1 MNAAIA
7 ANLNGTIYAA
17 STIPA
22 SLTALQSWHMIVLVV
37 PFVAALAGAV
47 ITQRTATIASAWK
60 IARLSTVAMLVSS
73 VGAVAVRVATAGDR
87 ANTLLR
93 SDTVGVTM
101 LVLVSFVARVI
112 IRYSRAYLAGD
123 PSMLAGPISAAL
135 RVPPERPIRP
145 ASRIGDSQERR
156 YIGRLLATIATVAV
170 VVIANHLVLMV
181 LAWTATSLV
190 LHGLLTFYKDRP
202 VAVAVAHKKFILAR
216 CADLCMLGAVVA
228 FSATWKTLRIDEIA
242 ARAQV
247 ATDLPF
253 GARIGVVLVA
263 LAALLKCAQLPFH
276 GWLIQVMEAPTPVS
290 ALLHAGVVNLGGFVL
305 LRFAPV
311 VDRAIEA
318 QILLVVIGALTAVV
332 AAIIMTTRISVK
344 VTLAWS
350 TCAQMGFMIMQCGL
364 GLWEMALLH
373 LVAHSLY
380 KAHAFLGAGGVVR
393 VTQRKQLTA
402 KPVAP
407 TLASLVGSLSVAAVA
422 TLGAG
427 WVWSRL
433 SQTNTGASSPTL
445 WILGGIAATA
455 LVPLVSTAQART
467 PQARLVLSGSIF
479 AVPFAY
485 FGLHA
490 LFVHL
495 VPHAGLQPPIGLLI
509 FVGTAFALLFVV
521 QVLCV
526 VSPHARVLQR
536 LYPWIYGGLFLD
548 ETFTRLVFS
557 VWPPPAA
564 AKPTSLLPTHSAPT
578 LMLVPSSN
586 RLSTPATFGS
596 SQTTTASNAAGPTSS
611 PGQSVLLTDRQAGS
625 DAPASNAAGPTS
637 SPGQSVLLTDRQ
649 AGSDAPAILDGSLV

>member
-1 MNAAIA
+1 MNT
-7 ANLNGTIYAA
+7 NLSA
-17 STIPA
+17 
-22 SLTALQSWHMIVLVV
+22 LTTVPTNLSALQSWQMIVLVI
-37 PFVAALAGAV
+37 PFIAALGGAV
-47 ITQRTATIASAWK
+47 LTQRTATIASAWK
-60 IARLSTVAMLVSS
+60 VARLSTVAMGLSC

-101 LVLVSFVARVI
+101 LALVSFVAWVI
-112 IRYSRAYLAGD
+112 IRYSQAYLAGD
-123 PSMLAGPISAAL
+123 P
-135 RVPPERPIRP
+135 
-145 ASRIGDSQERR
+145 QERR
-156 YIGRLLATIATVAV
+156 YVGRLLATIATVAV
-170 VVIANHLVLMV
+170 VVIANHLALMV
-181 LAWTATSLV
+181 LAWTATSFV

-228 FSATWKTLRIDEIA
+228 FSTAWNTLRIDEIA
-242 ARAQV
+242 ARAQA
-247 ATDLPF
+247 ATDLPI

-318 QILLVVIGALTAVV
+318 QILLVAIGAVTAVV

-402 KPVAP
+402 KPAAP
-407 TLASLVGSLSVAAVA
+407 TPASVVGSLSVAVVA

-433 SQTNTGASSPTL
+433 SQSDTDVSSPAL
-445 WILGGIAATA
+445 WVLGGIVAAA
-455 LVPLVSTAQART
+455 LVPLVSPAHART
-467 PQARLVLSGSIF
+467 PQARLVLIGSIF

-509 FVGTAFALLFVV
+509 FVGIAFALLFVV

-536 LYPWIYGGLFLD
+536 LYPWMYGGLFLD
-548 ETFTRLVFS
+548 ETFTRLAFS
-557 VWPPPAA
+557 VWPPPAV
-564 AKPTSLLPTHSAPT
+564 AKPTSLLPTHTIGARA
-578 LMLVPSSN
+578 LVSS
-586 RLSTPATFGS
+586 STQHFAADAFGT
-596 SQTTTASNAAGPTSS
+596 SQTATT
-611 PGQSVLLTDRQAGS
+611 
-625 DAPASNAAGPTS
+625 
-637 SPGQSVLLTDRQ
+637 
-649 AGSDAPAILDGSLV
+649 AILDGSLV